1 MSPDDDDRR
10 VLVFLRSPRKG
21 TVKTR
26 LARRLGPELTLALYR
41 CFVEDL
47 MQTLGERRLPVT
59 VCYHPARD
67 AERVRAWL
75 GNRYDYQAQRGG
87 DLGERMDDAFQRVYN
102 AHEDVRRAVL
112 VGTDFPDLPGS
123 VFEQAFRT
131 LRRTDAVFGPT
142 ADGGYYLVGFRR
154 EGYCAD
160 GFRNIPWGTSTVLE
174 GSATALVDAGRSHR
188 LIRRWRDVD
197 HYGDLLLLKASILSD
212 RHTPA
217 KRTASLLAEAGLSV
231 GK

>member
-1 MSPDDDDRR
+1 MSPDDGDRR

-26 LARRLGPELTLALYR
+26 LARRLGSEFTLALYR

-47 MQTLGERRLPVT
+47 LQTLGERHLPVT

-67 AERVRAWL
+67 AQRVRAWL
-75 GNRYDYQAQRGG
+75 GKRYDYQPQGGG
-87 DLGERMDDAFQRVYN
+87 DLGERMDDAFRRVFH
-102 AHEDVRRAVL
+102 APAGVRRAVL

-123 VFEQAFRT
+123 VFDEAFRT
-131 LRRTDAVFGPT
+131 LCHTDAVFGPT

-154 EGYCAD
+154 EGYCAA

-174 GSATALVDAGRSHR
+174 GSTTALADAGRRHR

-197 HYGDLLLLKASILSD
+197 RYEDLLLLKASILSD

-217 KRTASLLAEAGLSV
+217 KRTASLLAASRRLS
-231 GK
+231 GR